1 MSCEPGSL
9 GCHSVLAASL
19 GWRSG
24 GRFGAASTAE
34 EVTEGM
40 DLAGRVY
47 LITGASSPLGRE
59 LTRVLTLRGARVV
72 VASRV
77 AERAEAVAAD
87 VRALVRDAAV
97 TAMGGLDLG
106 DADATRRF
114 ASAFCARALPL
125 TGIICCAAVTCA
137 PFARTADGRE
147 SHFGVNHLGH
157 FHLVHLLCGE
167 LIRTAASSGVQGRV
181 VIVSSNAHHFTYR
194 VRRGTHRAVRTIG
207 FANLDDDVGYD
218 PVNAYAQSKL
228 ANALH
233 AAELHERFRA
243 AGVNVAAFAAH
254 PGFNE
259 RELARAFNFPGGSAL
274 AALMRGR
281 LTKTPET
288 AAATVARCAAAE
300 RRALEGAGSDFGE
313 GDRAGRYHADCAP
326 RRSSLPARDPRL
338 ARALWE
344 ESERLLGMKPGE
356 ARPAPERARSESGRE
371 GAGGERGRG
380 VGGARGPPAA
390 EPPASP
396 VAPADAMT
404 RGEAIAAAPALA
416 AAKTTPGKS
425 GRWGL
430 GLAPAKKAED

>member
-1 MSCEPGSL
+1 M
-9 GCHSVLAASL
+9 
-19 GWRSG
+19 
-24 GRFGAASTAE
+24 
-34 EVTEGM
+34 
-40 DLAGRVY
+40 
-47 LITGASSPLGRE
+47 
-59 LTRVLTLRGARVV
+59 
-72 VASRV
+72 
-77 AERAEAVAAD
+77 
-87 VRALVRDAAV
+87 
-97 TAMGGLDLG
+97 
-106 DADATRRF
+106 
-114 ASAFCARALPL
+114 
-125 TGIICCAAVTCA
+125 TCA

-233 AAELHERFRA
+233 AAGSTSGSAPPASTSPRSPRTR
-243 AGVNVAAFAAH
+243 VQQ
-254 PGFNE
+254 
-259 RELARAFNFPGGSAL
+259 RELASAFDFPGGSAL

-288 AAATVARCAAAE
+288 AAATVAVRGGGA
-300 RRALEGAGSDFGE
+300 RALEGRLGSGR
-313 GDRAGRYHADCAP
+313 GPRGRYHADCAP

-338 ARALWE
+338 ARALGGRAAAGDE
-344 ESERLLGMKPGE
+344 AGE
-356 ARPAPERARSESGRE
+356 ARPAPERARSEGGRG

-380 VGGARGPPAA
+380 VGGARGAPAA

-396 VAPADAMT
+396 AAPADADQ
-404 RGEAIAAAPALA
+404 REAIAAARARGGEP
-416 AAKTTPGKS
+416 TPGKS
-425 GRWGL
+425 GRWGS
-430 GLAPAKKAED
+430 GWPRQGAED

>member
-1 MSCEPGSL
+1 MTVASIVAQPRLAPERSYTNHAWRLVENIARGASSGRGQIGRRRAPPRFARALAARASCSLGVLASPPSFRASRRAMSCEPGSL

-259 RELARAFNFPGGSAL
+259 RELARAFDFPGGSAL

-288 AAATVARCAAAE
+288 AAATVASAR
-300 RRALEGAGSDFGE
+300 RRAKGARGAARIGE
-313 GDRAGRYHADCAP
+313 GGRAGRYHADCAP
-326 RRSSLPARDPRL
+326 RRSSLPGTR
-338 ARALWE
+338 
-344 ESERLLGMKPGE
+344 G
-356 ARPAPERARSESGRE
+356 RARSEESG
-371 GAGGERGRG
+371 GC
-380 VGGARGPPAA
+380 
-390 EPPASP
+390 
-396 VAPADAMT
+396 
-404 RGEAIAAAPALA
+404 
-416 AAKTTPGKS
+416 
-425 GRWGL
+425 WG
-430 GLAPAKKAED
+430 